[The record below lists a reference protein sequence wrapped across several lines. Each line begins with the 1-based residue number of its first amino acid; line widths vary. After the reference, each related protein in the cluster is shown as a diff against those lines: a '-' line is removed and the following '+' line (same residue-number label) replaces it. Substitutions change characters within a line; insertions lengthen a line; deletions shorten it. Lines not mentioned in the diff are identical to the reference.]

1 MNEKQLNENL
11 GISKSLNIH
20 TASLDTFFFFTIR
33 GTLFFLLYF
42 IFKLY
47 RFIFNHSYFY
57 CQQFIKDICICIF
70 SFFHSN
76 LNSSYICIYTHIY
89 TNMCLYSIQFFS
101 IQFVILLSCTFLPL
115 GLVFLVCYY
124 ESGFISFFETPLISL
139 FHTNF

>member
-42 IFKLY
+42 IFKIY

-70 SFFHSN
+70 SFCHSN
-76 LNSSYICIYTHIY
+76 LNYSYIYIYIHTHTHIIY
-89 TNMCLYSIQFFS
+89 TNICLYSIQFFS
-101 IQFVILLSCTFLPL
+101 IKFAILLSCTFLPL
-115 GLVFLVCYY
+115 GLVFLVGNYG
-124 ESGFISFFETPLISL
+124 SDFISFFETL
-139 FHTNF
+139 FLW